1 MVQVW
6 AEGPKAPGAARPE
19 RACGAHLRT
28 FSKVNKVD
36 RLKIAVKFLIAL
48 GLSLLLVWVVRTF
61 AFTVFTVP
69 AGGLPPQLK
78 AGTRV
83 IVNRI
88 DCDFFNRGE
97 VVVFRDS
104 VLAPYKNQ
112 GRSQAGN
119 QGRSQ
124 AGNQGW
130 SQPRKFVSEAYFIG
144 RIEKLPGDTILV
156 DTASYVIPTV
166 CCRRCGC
173 KDCRFYLL
181 KTPAGQQL
189 VHKHQMIGKAYKLF

>member
-1 MVQVW
+1 M
-6 AEGPKAPGAARPE
+6 
-19 RACGAHLRT
+19 
-28 FSKVNKVD
+28 
-36 RLKIAVKFLIAL
+36 KIAVKFLIAL
-48 GLSLLLVWVVRTF
+48 GLSLLLVWAVRTF

-88 DCDFFNRGE
+88 DCDFFNRGD
-97 VVVFRDS
+97 VVVFTDS
-104 VLAPYKNQ
+104 VFASVKNQ
-112 GRSQAGN
+112 GQKQAGTQSQA
-119 QGRSQ
+119 QPQ
-124 AGNQGW
+124 A
-130 SQPRKFVSEAYFIG
+130 RKFVSEAYFIG

-156 DTASYVIPTV
+156 DTVQYVIPTV
-166 CCRRCGC
+166 CCKRCGC

-181 KTPAGQQL
+181 KTPTGQQV

>member
-1 MVQVW
+1 M
-6 AEGPKAPGAARPE
+6 
-19 RACGAHLRT
+19 
-28 FSKVNKVD
+28 
-36 RLKIAVKFLIAL
+36 KIAVKFLIAL

-78 AGTRV
+78 AGNRV

-88 DCDFFNRGE
+88 DCDFFNRGD

-104 VLAPYKNQ
+104 VTYQ
-112 GRSQAGN
+112 R
-119 QGRSQ
+119 
-124 AGNQGW
+124 
-130 SQPRKFVSEAYFIG
+130 RKIVAEAYFIG
-144 RIEKLPGDTILV
+144 RVEKLPGDTVRI
-156 DTASYVIPTV
+156 DTVQYIIPTV
-166 CCRRCGC
+166 CCKRCGC

-181 KTPAGQQL
+181 KTPTGQQL

>member
-1 MVQVW
+1 M
-6 AEGPKAPGAARPE
+6 
-19 RACGAHLRT
+19 
-28 FSKVNKVD
+28 
-36 RLKIAVKFLIAL
+36 
-48 GLSLLLVWVVRTF
+48 LLVWAVRTF

-78 AGTRV
+78 AGNRV

-97 VVVFRDS
+97 VVVFTDS
-104 VLAPYKNQ
+104 VFAPVENQ
-112 GRSQAGN
+112 GQSQV
-119 QGRSQ
+119 
-124 AGNQGW
+124 
-130 SQPRKFVSEAYFIG
+130 RKFVLKAYFIG
-144 RIEKLPGDTILV
+144 RVEKLPGDTILV
-156 DTASYVIPTV
+156 DTVKYVIPTV

-181 KTPAGQQL
+181 KTPTGQQL

>member
-1 MVQVW
+1 M
-6 AEGPKAPGAARPE
+6 
-19 RACGAHLRT
+19 
-28 FSKVNKVD
+28 
-36 RLKIAVKFLIAL
+36 KIAVKFLIAL
-48 GLSLLLVWVVRTF
+48 GLSLLLVWAVRTF

-83 IVNRI
+83 IVDRI
-88 DCDFFNRGE
+88 DCDFFNRGD
-97 VVVFRDS
+97 VVVFTDS
-104 VLAPYKNQ
+104 VFAPAKNQ
-112 GRSQAGN
+112 AKVKGQRQTGN
-119 QGRSQ
+119 QVQ
-124 AGNQGW
+124 PN
-130 SQPRKFVSEAYFIG
+130 PRKFVSEAYFIG

-156 DTASYVIPTV
+156 DTASFIIPMV

-181 KTPAGQQL
+181 KTPTGQQL

>member
-1 MVQVW
+1 M
-6 AEGPKAPGAARPE
+6 
-19 RACGAHLRT
+19 
-28 FSKVNKVD
+28 
-36 RLKIAVKFLIAL
+36 KIAVKFLIAL
-48 GLSLLLVWVVRTF
+48 GLSLLLVWVVRTY

-104 VLAPYKNQ
+104 VTYQ
-112 GRSQAGN
+112 R
-119 QGRSQ
+119 
-124 AGNQGW
+124 
-130 SQPRKFVSEAYFIG
+130 RKRVFESHFIG
-144 RIEKLPGDTILV
+144 RIEKLPGDTLRI
-156 DTASYVIPTV
+156 DTVQFVIPTV
-166 CCRRCGC
+166 CCKRCGC

-181 KTPAGQQL
+181 KTPTGQQL
-189 VHKHQMIGKAYKLF
+189 VHKHQMIGKAHKLF

>member
-1 MVQVW
+1 M
-6 AEGPKAPGAARPE
+6 
-19 RACGAHLRT
+19 
-28 FSKVNKVD
+28 
-36 RLKIAVKFLIAL
+36 KIAVKFLIAL
-48 GLSLLLVWVVRTF
+48 GLSLLLVWAVRTF

-78 AGTRV
+78 AGNRV

-97 VVVFRDS
+97 VVVFTDS
-104 VLAPYKNQ
+104 VFAPVENQ
-112 GRSQAGN
+112 GQSQV
-119 QGRSQ
+119 
-124 AGNQGW
+124 
-130 SQPRKFVSEAYFIG
+130 RKFVSKAYFIG

-156 DTASYVIPTV
+156 DTVKYVIPTV

-181 KTPAGQQL
+181 KTPTGQQL

>member
-1 MVQVW
+1 MFLVW
-6 AEGPKAPGAARPE
+6 A
-19 RACGAHLRT
+19 
-28 FSKVNKVD
+28 
-36 RLKIAVKFLIAL
+36 
-48 GLSLLLVWVVRTF
+48 VRTF

-78 AGTRV
+78 AGNRV

-104 VLAPYKNQ
+104 VFAPDKNQ
-112 GRSQAGN
+112 GQSQV
-119 QGRSQ
+119 
-124 AGNQGW
+124 
-130 SQPRKFVSEAYFIG
+130 RKFVSKAYFIG
-144 RIEKLPGDTILV
+144 RVEKLPGDTILV
-156 DTASYVIPTV
+156 DTVKYVIPTV

-181 KTPAGQQL
+181 KTPTGQQL

>member
-1 MVQVW
+1 M
-6 AEGPKAPGAARPE
+6 
-19 RACGAHLRT
+19 
-28 FSKVNKVD
+28 
-36 RLKIAVKFLIAL
+36 KIAVKFLIAL
-48 GLSLLLVWVVRTF
+48 GLSLLLVWAVRTF

-83 IVNRI
+83 IVDRI
-88 DCDFFNRGE
+88 DCDFFNRGD
-97 VVVFRDS
+97 VVVFTDS
-104 VLAPYKNQ
+104 VFAPAKNQ
-112 GRSQAGN
+112 AKVKGQRQVGN
-119 QGRSQ
+119 QVQ
-124 AGNQGW
+124 PN
-130 SQPRKFVSEAYFIG
+130 PRKFVSEAYFIG

-156 DTASYVIPTV
+156 DTASFIIPMV

-181 KTPAGQQL
+181 KTPTGQQL

>member
-1 MVQVW
+1 M
-6 AEGPKAPGAARPE
+6 
-19 RACGAHLRT
+19 
-28 FSKVNKVD
+28 
-36 RLKIAVKFLIAL
+36 
-48 GLSLLLVWVVRTF
+48 LLVWAVRTY

-78 AGTRV
+78 AGNRV

-97 VVVFRDS
+97 VVVFTDS
-104 VLAPYKNQ
+104 VFAPVENQ
-112 GRSQAGN
+112 GQSQAGN
-119 QGRSQ
+119 QAQSQ
-124 AGNQGW
+124 AQP
-130 SQPRKFVSEAYFIG
+130 QPRKFVSEAYFIG
-144 RIEKLPGDTILV
+144 MVEKLPGDTVRI
-156 DTASYVIPTV
+156 DTASYIIPVV

-181 KTPAGQQL
+181 KTPTGQQV

>member
-1 MVQVW
+1 M
-6 AEGPKAPGAARPE
+6 
-19 RACGAHLRT
+19 
-28 FSKVNKVD
+28 
-36 RLKIAVKFLIAL
+36 KIAVKFLIAL
-48 GLSLLLVWVVRTF
+48 GLSLLLVWAVRTF

-78 AGTRV
+78 AGNRV

-97 VVVFRDS
+97 VVVFTDS
-104 VLAPYKNQ
+104 VFAPVKNQ
-112 GRSQAGN
+112 GQSQV
-119 QGRSQ
+119 
-124 AGNQGW
+124 
-130 SQPRKFVSEAYFIG
+130 RKFVSKAYFIG

-156 DTASYVIPTV
+156 DTVKYVIPTV

-181 KTPAGQQL
+181 KTPTGQQL